1 MYKNNVGNVVLGGF
15 IKQKRIERQI
25 TTRKMA
31 ELISISEKSY
41 IKYEDGTLS
50 IFIDH
55 LVMLSKI
62 LNIDVKTL
70 FDIYVN
76 AQPWAWIYCT
86 ITKILLYIE
95 RVKYRT

>member
-1 MYKNNVGNVVLGGF
+1 
-15 IKQKRIERQI
+15 
-25 TTRKMA
+25 MA

-76 AQPWAWIYCT
+76 AQP
-86 ITKILLYIE
+86 
-95 RVKYRT
+95 

>member
-1 MYKNNVGNVVLGGF
+1 
-15 IKQKRIERQI
+15 QKRIERQI

-76 AQPWAWIYCT
+76 AQP
-86 ITKILLYIE
+86 
-95 RVKYRT
+95 

>member
-1 MYKNNVGNVVLGGF
+1 
-15 IKQKRIERQI
+15 RIERQI

-76 AQPWAWIYCT
+76 AQP
-86 ITKILLYIE
+86 
-95 RVKYRT
+95 